1 MFPLATRTGI
11 VMESD
16 VAISCASHNVTG
28 NGCGQKLLVEEKSN
42 MSYMEK
48 LTKMINDWG
57 GGWEGGKG
65 GLNRKGL
72 AYL

>member
-48 LTKMINDWG
+48 LTKNDQ
-57 GGWEGGKG
+57 
-65 GLNRKGL
+65 
-72 AYL
+72 